1 MCVAQLEQKQDT
13 LFFYWHGEDLLL
25 HPSSFY
31 ILADAGDKAVLPC
44 QPTDADIDVK
54 LYIGTS
60 YFTRREIKIGEQPH
74 RNQTVT
80 FDPAVGFTL
89 SPVSHLDSS
98 RYMCVAKSDKLLHT
112 KNFHLDVRE
121 PPRIV
126 KTNLSV
132 NKSLEQITGHN
143 MTVFCNSEGMPFPV
157 TFWFKD
163 DKPVVIDTS
172 YELSDANQS
181 LIIKM
186 VKPEHGGMYS
196 CLVRNELG
204 EDTAEGPVTITV
216 AAPTI
221 TRTNLNKCHNV
232 TTQLKE
238 SLTLFCESQGKPEL
252 STVWFKDGKPVITDG
267 NVELGERN
275 QSLTIKVVNV
285 EHIGL
290 YCCKVS
296 NIKGEVQ
303 SEWNV
308 TLAGMEPV
316 SVTDTN
322 LNVTMNL
329 EAKLGESLVIFCKS
343 QGKPEPTTKWFKD
356 GKPVVLDDRMVKLG
370 HRKEELYIIPVKSE
384 HAGTYRCVAT
394 NGLTEAHMEGKV
406 TVKDDSANS
415 TSVIITSIV
424 CIFVLLAMVAALT
437 YYVRRRRLIYAL
449 RHYMQLK
456 KPREDTEEHS
466 DFSDRLQEEYFR
478 SPRAHGGDNDVGNLI
493 VSECL
498 PETSRPALYFSDD
511 YSNINSV
518 NKSNE
523 TGSFLSHASGVL
535 SVEMK
540 SV

>member
-1 MCVAQLEQKQDT
+1 
-13 LFFYWHGEDLLL
+13 
-25 HPSSFY
+25 
-31 ILADAGDKAVLPC
+31 
-44 QPTDADIDVK
+44 
-54 LYIGTS
+54 
-60 YFTRREIKIGEQPH
+60 
-74 RNQTVT
+74 
-80 FDPAVGFTL
+80 
-89 SPVSHLDSS
+89 
-98 RYMCVAKSDKLLHT
+98 
-112 KNFHLDVRE
+112 
-121 PPRIV
+121 
-126 KTNLSV
+126 
-132 NKSLEQITGHN
+132 

-163 DKPVVIDTS
+163 GKPVVIDTS

-204 EDTAEGPVTITV
+204 EDTAEGPVTITG

-221 TRTNLNKCHNV
+221 TRTNLNKGHNV
-232 TTQLKE
+232 MTQLKE
-238 SLTLFCESQGKPEL
+238 NLTLFCESQGKPEL
-252 STVWFKDGKPVITDG
+252 SIVWFKDGKPVITDG

-322 LNVTMNL
+322 LNVTVNL

-356 GKPVVLDDRMVKLG
+356 GKPVVLDGRMVKLG
-370 HRKEELYIIPVKSE
+370 HKKQELYIIPVKSE

-424 CIFVLLAMVAALT
+424 CIFVLLAMVASLT

-498 PETSRPALYFSDD
+498 PETSRPAFYFSDD
-511 YSNINSV
+511 YSNINSA

-523 TGSFLSHASGVL
+523 TGSFLSHASGIR